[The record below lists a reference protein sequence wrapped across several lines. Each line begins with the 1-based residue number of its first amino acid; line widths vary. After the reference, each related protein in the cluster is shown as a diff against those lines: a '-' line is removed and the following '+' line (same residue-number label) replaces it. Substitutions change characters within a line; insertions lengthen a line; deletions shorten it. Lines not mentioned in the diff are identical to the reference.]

1 MPIYPQAIYHLIP
14 QSGGHPRA
22 SQIFLSLEPD
32 YPALSL
38 AAVYNNLHKLLE
50 AGMIRKISTDGVSG
64 QYDRAAKHNHL
75 ICNCCGK
82 LTDICL
88 EDSAASL
95 RRQLG
100 DGVQSYDLTI

>member
-1 MPIYPQAIYHLIP
+1 MPIHPQAIYHLIP
-14 QSGGHPRA
+14 QSGGHPTA
-22 SQIFLSLEPD
+22 KQIFLSLEPD

-38 AAVYNNLHKLLE
+38 ATVYNDLHN
-50 AGMIRKISTDGVSG
+50 GMIRKISTDGVSG
-64 QYDRAAKHNHL
+64 QYDRAAKHNRL

-82 LTDICL
+82 L
-88 EDSAASL
+88 EDLTASL